1 MQDVSEEESWD
12 GENLKYI
19 QKAATR
25 KKYHCR
31 KRPCPDGFFESFCD
45 FSASTNSSPTIM
57 AYITISC
64 SVTEA
69 SGSFPNTCNAP
80 LASVSFYSPPLAHL
94 TQHIDLCCKHNS
106 HRVLLRLLFSCF

>member
-1 MQDVSEEESWD
+1 MQDVSEEESWG

-57 AYITISC
+57 AYTSKSC

-69 SGSFPNTCNAP
+69 SGSFPNTCSAP
-80 LASVSFYSPPLAHL
+80 QASKSFHNPPWHVS
-94 TQHIDLCCKHNS
+94 TQHINLCCKHNS
-106 HRVLLRLLFSCF
+106 HGALLWLLFACF

>member
-1 MQDVSEEESWD
+1 MQDVSEEESWGGGD
-12 GENLKYI
+12 LKYI

-57 AYITISC
+57 ACTSFSC

-69 SGSFPNTCNAP
+69 SGLLPHTCSAPQASKPFHNSP
-80 LASVSFYSPPLAHL
+80 LARL
-94 TQHIDLCCKHNS
+94 THHINLCCKDNS
-106 HRVLLRLLFSCF
+106 HGALLWLLFACL